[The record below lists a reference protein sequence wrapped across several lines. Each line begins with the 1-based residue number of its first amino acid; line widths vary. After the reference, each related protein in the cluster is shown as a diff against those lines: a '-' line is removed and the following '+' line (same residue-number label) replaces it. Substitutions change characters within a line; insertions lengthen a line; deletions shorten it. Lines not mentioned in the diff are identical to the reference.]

1 MLVLRFEERES
12 SECCSEWGCVKATTG
27 SSGLLKGFHCDHY
40 FMGDLGELNVVLG
53 S

>member
-1 MLVLRFEERES
+1 MLGFEQRES
-12 SECCSEWGCVKATTG
+12 SECGSEWGCVKATTR

-40 FMGDLGELNVVLG
+40 FTGDLGELNLVLG